1 MNTTIKSVLTATAL
15 AALLATAAVAQDN
28 ATSTTD
34 APEQDTMQG
43 NMMQGDMKDGQ
54 MMGGDMKG
62 MMQMMENCNEMM
74 QAMTEHMKSNDGT
87 GSEG

>member
-1 MNTTIKSVLTATAL
+1 MNTTMKCALIATAL
-15 AALLATAAVAQDN
+15 AAVLATTAVAQDS

-34 APEQDTMQG
+34 APEQETMQG
-43 NMMQGDMKDGQ
+43 NMRHGDMKDGQ
-54 MMGGDMKG
+54 TMGSDMKG

-74 QAMTEHMKSNDGT
+74 QAMTEYMKSHDEA

>member
-1 MNTTIKSVLTATAL
+1 MNTTIKSALTATAL
-15 AALLATAAVAQDN
+15 AALLATAAVAQDS
-28 ATSTTD
+28 ATSPTD
-34 APEQDTMQG
+34 APEQETMQG
-43 NMMQGDMKDGQ
+43 NMMHGDKKDGE

-74 QAMTEHMKSNDGT
+74 QAMTEHMKSNDDT

>member
-1 MNTTIKSVLTATAL
+1 MNTTIKSTLTATAL
-15 AALLATAAVAQDN
+15 AALLATAAVAQDS
-28 ATSTTD
+28 ATSPTD

-43 NMMQGDMKDGQ
+43 NMMPGDMKDGQ

-74 QAMTEHMKSNDGT
+74 QVMTEHMKSHAEA